1 MTIDIWF
8 IAALCL
14 FVLACCAVLRIIAC
28 HSLPDRLLAA
38 NVAVTLGCAGALSLT
53 VSVGDLLV
61 AVFAIIVA
69 CIVFAVTIRVSE
81 TRAGDAP

>member
-28 HSLPDRLLAA
+28 HALPDRLLAA
-38 NVAVTLGCAGALSLT
+38 NVAATLGCAGALALT
-53 VSVGDLLV
+53 VSIGDLLV
-61 AVFAIIVA
+61 AVLALIVA
-69 CIVFAVTIRVSE
+69 CIVFATTIRLSE
-81 TRAGDAP
+81 TPAGDAP